1 MIYGTK
7 DRISKPKA
15 TKDFY
20 KVAKKKG
27 LDVKIVEVKG
37 AVHLDLDMRD
47 TSVDDISE
55 MLE

>member
-7 DRISKPKA
+7 DRILKPKA

-27 LDVKIVEVKG
+27 LDVKIAEVKG
-37 AVHLDLDMRD
+37 AVHLDLVIIDA
-47 TSVDDISE
+47 SVDAIGE
-55 MLE
+55 ML